1 MKRTSTLFIGSIL
14 LLINASAQVISDYQS
29 NNSPAYT
36 VMPLTL
42 TAWEGNKDGSKVILK
57 WALAE
62 NELAAQFEVQRST
75 DGINFSTTGLIFT
88 TEIFG
93 NESYSFS
100 EKNSAEGKTM
110 YRLKMIEKSSKIAYS
125 KTLLFNSKNDKQQ
138 NVLQIIGNPVKDK
151 LTLSYQ
157 ASHSIETKLA
167 IYNTMGLC
175 IFTKMLMVTKGN
187 NVWDVPVNFLQASNN
202 YMAEISNGKERSA
215 LQFSRK

>member
-1 MKRTSTLFIGSIL
+1 MKCTSTLFIGFIL
-14 LLINASAQVISDYQS
+14 LLIINASAQVATEHP
-29 NNSPAYT
+29 NHTAL
-36 VMPLTL
+36 PLTL
-42 TAWEGNKDGSKVILK
+42 TAWEGNKDGNKVTLK

-175 IFTKMLMVTKGN
+175 ILTKMVMVKKGN
-187 NVWDVPVNFLQASNN
+187 NVWDVPMNFLQANN
-202 YMAEISNGKERSA
+202 IYMAEICNRNERSA